1 MGLYHNIIHWDYDI
15 NIYDP
20 VNYGEH
26 VSWIRNPFFE
36 YQMDPIFK
44 VIALYDDYTF
54 DLECVKSSFLS
65 VGTIYNKQ
73 QREDF
78 RRVKLTPIGDDFKY
92 IKTV

>member
-1 MGLYHNIIHWDYDI
+1 MGLYNNIIHWDFDT

-20 VNYGEH
+20 VNYGDH
-26 VSWIRNPFFE
+26 VAWIRFPFFE

-44 VIALYDDYTF
+44 IIQLYDDYTF
-54 DLECVKSSFLS
+54 DIECVKSSFL
-65 VGTIYNKQ
+65 TIGKTYYKQ
-73 QREDF
+73 HRRGF